1 MYLLTFCSLP
11 GRSSGDWLGPADPS
25 AASLV
30 RRRVTAVV
38 RWGSAEQICAG
49 QVRGVACHTT
59 SGQCYRQKYPPPDC
73 SLLSVGAS
81 LAGPALPGRAA
92 NSGIFPRP
100 FRARRTLDSA
110 CFRKRS
116 SGSIVKRGVSA
127 PGMFAQVC
135 CCCVETPGPRERA
148 ASRVYVTLG
157 VFYASCFCLLPLA

>member
-1 MYLLTFCSLP
+1 MVPVTAAMYLLTFCSLP

-30 RRRVTAVV
+30 RRRVTAIV
-38 RWGSAEQICAG
+38 RRGGAEQICAG
-49 QVRGVACHTT
+49 QVRGVACHAT

-100 FRARRTLDSA
+100 FRAGRTLDSA

-127 PGMFAQVC
+127 PGIFVQVS
-135 CCCVETPGPRERA
+135 VPRHPSPESALRRA
-148 ASRVYVTLG
+148 CT
-157 VFYASCFCLLPLA
+157 